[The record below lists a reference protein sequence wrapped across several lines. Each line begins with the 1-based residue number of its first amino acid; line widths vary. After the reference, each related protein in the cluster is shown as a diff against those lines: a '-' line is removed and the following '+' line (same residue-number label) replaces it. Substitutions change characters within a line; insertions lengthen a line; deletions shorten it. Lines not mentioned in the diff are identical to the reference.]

1 MQRRFRSV
9 RIHRHG
15 FTLIELL
22 VVIAIIAIL
31 SGMLLPALGKAK
43 GSAKRISCANS
54 LRQLGI
60 STAMFT
66 GEHEGRFPARR
77 IPGSWPDQLYEDYRD
92 VRILRCPADGPGE
105 PASHTELKDS
115 PADSAPRS
123 YLING
128 WNDIFQERYQG
139 ASVAQLMGKQLEES
153 ALVKPSDTI
162 LFGEKENQSKH
173 YYMDLLESAAGNEF
187 EEVDHA
193 KHSEG
198 KSGTG
203 GSNHTFADGS
213 VRYLRRGEAIAPFN
227 LWAVTEKWRVTNP
240 QLPN

>member
-1 MQRRFRSV
+1 MQRRFYPECHYRQA
-9 RIHRHG
+9 

-43 GSAKRISCANS
+43 GSARRISCANS

-60 STAMFT
+60 STTMFT
-66 GEHEGRFPARR
+66 GEHGGRFPVRK
-77 IPGSWPDQLYEDYRD
+77 IPGSWPEQLYEGYGNIS
-92 VRILRCPADGPGE
+92 ILRCPADGPAQ
-105 PASHTELKDS
+105 PASHDELKDS

-128 WNDIFQERYQG
+128 WNDILQDRYKG
-139 ASVAQLMGKQLEES
+139 ASVSQLMGKELEEG
-153 ALVKPSDTI
+153 ALPKPSATI

-173 YYMDLLESAAGNEF
+173 YYMDLLESAAGNDF

-193 KHSEG
+193 KHTEG
-198 KSGTG
+198 KAGTG

-213 VRYLRRGEAIAPFN
+213 VHYLRRGEALAPFN
-227 LWAVTEKWRVTNP
+227 LWAVTEKWRTAN
-240 QLPN
+240 